1 MPAATSDL
9 PRHHVGRPRL
19 LAAFDG
25 APVASVVAGGGYGKT
40 TLAIALGRARGVATP
55 VARIASQGGDAASL
69 VWRLQTAF
77 RERGLSDAVDALEDG
92 GDPRAAIDRLVEA
105 LAVSPDPTVIVV
117 DEADRLDDEDCAL
130 LGCLA
135 RERPPGVQLVTT
147 GRTLPPPLAAAL
159 TDAML
164 LGQPELAFTV
174 EETAAVL
181 ERSGVRDPD
190 TWASRLCTLVGGW
203 PLAVSLA
210 ASRLAHARDVEAEL
224 VRMETAPVLVSG
236 LVDSALAV
244 LTPADGQAVRQLALL
259 PRLTLEVAE
268 RAAGSVGI
276 VDRAVAAGIPMHL
289 AADSHLAMPDPVR
302 ESLALRGQ
310 LDPAVAG
317 RVAEAYIERGTGVE
331 AVRVLLTAAQAE
343 QAAAAAEAL
352 TPQEL
357 SRLDVRELSALLS
370 AIPDDALDRH
380 PRALLHL
387 ARACE
392 ASAERDLRSR
402 LVERVRALAVS
413 DPAIGRE
420 VEAEIARDLV
430 RDGRVGEAAALAET
444 LLAAAGV
451 DELHTRV
458 RALHVLGRTYAWR
471 GEPGGL
477 AAAEPLLEEAADLY
491 GRLGYQTARA
501 HALLALAYDVQ
512 TLGGRF
518 AAAVDTLETALAGL
532 QGRSRLRGVVLVFQG
547 EALIDLG
554 RLAEAEARFAEAE
567 SLGHLFGDTR
577 TLGYVAWLRAR
588 AAASLGDAARVVAQL
603 AEAERRRGPWFD
615 HHTGAEFLAEAA
627 LLLDQVGEDDLARG
641 YLARAVARE
650 AEAPRYV
657 LLAAATIEARS
668 GDPVRAGQLLGDVA
682 VLPGLEVRETWRV
695 ALLRGWAASR
705 AGDGVRAA
713 LHAREAFA
721 LAEATEAP
729 DLPMRREPAIA
740 AALLPLSNGSAS
752 GAIDAGP
759 PALVTLLGGFG
770 VQRAGTPVM
779 LPAGRPEALVKLLA
793 LRGGRLPAEEA
804 IERLWPG
811 VGAVSG
817 RKRLRN
823 VLSRLR
829 DGAGRLVLR
838 DGDVLALPSGTEID
852 AVVFE
857 QAARAAAAEP
867 DPEAAVERARVALAL
882 YVGEALPDDRY
893 ADWAAEPRERLRA
906 RALAVLDLLVTAAE
920 REGAID
926 EALRLLERG
935 IELDRLDESRY
946 LRAAGLLLR
955 QGKRGRAIDIL
966 RAAAAAVRELGLEPS
981 AEHRELVRATRD

>member
-1 MPAATSDL
+1 
-9 PRHHVGRPRL
+9 
-19 LAAFDG
+19 
-25 APVASVVAGGGYGKT
+25 VASVVAGGGYGKT
-40 TLAIALGRARGVATP
+40 TLAVELGRALGVATP
-55 VARIASQGGDAASL
+55 IARIAPRGGDAAPL
-69 VWRLQTAF
+69 VSRLQTAF
-77 RERGLSDAVDALEDG
+77 RERGLSDAADALGPDG
-92 GDPRAAIDRLVEA
+92 GDSRAAIERLVEA
-105 LAVSPDPTVIVV
+105 LAVSPDRTVVVV
-117 DEADRLDDEDCAL
+117 DEADRLDDGDCAL
-130 LGCLA
+130 LGHLA
-135 RERPPGVQLVTT
+135 RERPPSVQLVTT

-159 TDAML
+159 ADAML

-174 EETAAVL
+174 DETAAVL
-181 ERSGVRDPD
+181 DRSGVRDPM
-190 TWASRLCTLVGGW
+190 TWAPRLCTLVEGW

-210 ASRLAHARDVEAEL
+210 ASRLAHAWDVEAEL
-224 VRMETAPVLVSG
+224 VQMETAPVLVSG
-236 LVDSALAV
+236 LVEASLAG
-244 LTPADGQAVRQLALL
+244 LTPTDGRAVRQLALL

-268 RAAGSVGI
+268 RAAGAVGI
-276 VDRAVAAGIPMHL
+276 VDRAVAAGVPLHL
-289 AADSHLAMPDPVR
+289 AADGHLTMPDPVR
-302 ESLALRGQ
+302 ESLALREQ

-317 RVAEAYIERGTGVE
+317 RVAEAYLEQGAGVE
-331 AVRVLLTAAQAE
+331 AVRVLVTAAQAE
-343 QAAAAAEAL
+343 QAAAAAAAL

-402 LVERVRALAVS
+402 LVDRVGALAAS
-413 DPAIGRE
+413 DPVLGRE
-420 VEAEIARDLV
+420 VEAEVARDLV
-430 RDGRVGEAAALAET
+430 RDGRVEEAAELAER

-458 RALHVLGRTYAWR
+458 RALHVLGRTYAWS
-471 GEPGGL
+471 GEPSGL
-477 AAAEPLLEEAADLY
+477 AAAEPLLEEAAGLY
-491 GRLGYQTARA
+491 GRLGHQTARA

-518 AAAVDTLETALAGL
+518 AAAVDTLESALAGL

-567 SLGHLFGDTR
+567 ALGQLFGDTR

-627 LLLDQVGEDDLARG
+627 LMLDQVGDRDLARE

-650 AEAPRYV
+650 TEAPRYV
-657 LLAAATIEARS
+657 LLAGAVVEARS

-682 VLPGLEVRETWRV
+682 VLPDLEVRETWRV
-695 ALLRGWAASR
+695 ALLRAWAASR
-705 AGDGVRAA
+705 AGDGARAV
-713 LHAREAFA
+713 LHTREAFA
-721 LAEATEAP
+721 LAGATEAP

-740 AALLPLSNGSAS
+740 AALLALSNGSTDAV
-752 GAIDAGP
+752 DAGP
-759 PALVTLLGGFG
+759 PAVVSVLGGFG
-770 VQRAGTPVM
+770 VQRAGTPTT

-793 LRGGRLPAEEA
+793 LRGGRLPSEEA
-804 IERLWPG
+804 IEHLWPG

-838 DGDVLALPSGTEID
+838 DGDALALPAGTEID

-867 DPEAAVERARVALAL
+867 DPEAAVERARLALAL

-906 RALAVLDLLVTAAE
+906 RALAVLDLLVAGAE

-946 LRAAGLLLR
+946 LHSARMLLV
-955 QGKRGRAIDIL
+955 QGKRGRALEVL
-966 RAAAAAVRELGLEPS
+966 RAAATALRELGLEPS
-981 AEHRELVRATRD
+981 PEHRELVRATRD